1 MIEHIEFDYELPSG
15 NKLIVDARVAPGR
28 PMRGP
33 DLNGPGE
40 PEEDP
45 AISIYETTLPVGQWR
60 RYSGIFGLDF
70 DTTGLYLKQDDGT
83 FKSLDQ
89 DIEERAWVAYSEQ
102 S

>member
-1 MIEHIEFDYELPSG
+1 
-15 NKLIVDARVAPGR
+15 
-28 PMRGP
+28 
-33 DLNGPGE
+33 
-40 PEEDP
+40 
-45 AISIYETTLPVGQWR
+45 
-60 RYSGIFGLDF
+60 IFGLDF